1 LCTETGLP
9 IRPRNFR
16 NTFDS
21 ILRQVDIESTGM
33 HTLRHTFAS
42 RLFAKGAD
50 VKEVSELLGH
60 ANVQI
65 TYDTYIHLI
74 PEHKAK
80 VISLLD

>member
-1 LCTETGLP
+1 
-9 IRPRNFR
+9 
-16 NTFDS
+16 
-21 ILRQVDIESTGM
+21 M
-33 HTLRHTFAS
+33 HTLRHAFAS
-42 RLFAKGAD
+42 MLFAKGAD